1 MKFFIPALVGAF
13 IGYITNWLAIKM
25 LFRPHHEKRIF
36 GIKLP
41 FTPGLIPKEKD
52 RIAKSVGE
60 AVGTHLLSTDVFV
73 DALCSTEVKNQIK
86 DWLRDKLNYLKNSSR
101 TVYDVFSGLGNA
113 REKIKDRLKENIS
126 KAIIVAIENN
136 KEVLID
142 FINKNIDIKGLII
155 KTIDDIDIKNK
166 LDNLISQLQNS
177 NQSIKEVIPASIDG
191 SIKLYIYS
199 NRDKIAQALS
209 EMLSNDNVKEKISLV
224 VIQMV
229 QSTLGKFASM
239 FLSPELIGDKIISSM
254 GVYLKNEENHHD
266 IAMLVISLY
275 EKFMKINVSDVAL
288 AFSED
293 AKQETVDRISSIIK
307 GYTNNIID
315 TIDIDETLKILIED
329 NILKMQDMVYN
340 ITSNMVDG
348 LLNLEFK
355 NLLSSIDDKE
365 IDLILFKL
373 MDDIFEDF
381 IKQKATKIIELIDVS
396 KLVEDRINSFD
407 VEFAEKIILD
417 VANKELSAITW
428 LGAILGAIMGIVSPL
443 LQMI

>member
-1 MKFFIPALVGAF
+1 M
-13 IGYITNWLAIKM
+13 
-25 LFRPHHEKRIF
+25 
-36 GIKLP
+36 
-41 FTPGLIPKEKD
+41 
-52 RIAKSVGE
+52 
-60 AVGTHLLSTDVFV
+60 
-73 DALCSTEVKNQIK
+73 KNQIK